1 VVVVVIEHCADASPN
16 LTRGNRSLSSMIP
29 FLSLSTRRCLLRVAC
44 LFLLSAPALTSMAH
58 PHVWIDYSASAQMAG
73 QKLVAVRETWTFSK
87 GFPISMVG
95 DFSGMTK
102 SGPVDPTHTAMFK
115 VQAFEMLKG
124 SDYFTHIFIDGKP
137 ASLGEARDFSVS
149 VEDGHIVYRFM
160 VPLATQPDV
169 KRTAVTL
176 GIYDDSFFVD
186 FSSNA
191 KLPVTLSTAAPA
203 KCRAVPFEDHDH
215 AIFGGSIFPEA
226 SRITC

>member
-1 VVVVVIEHCADASPN
+1 
-16 LTRGNRSLSSMIP
+16 
-29 FLSLSTRRCLLRVAC
+29 
-44 LFLLSAPALTSMAH
+44 MAH

-169 KRTAVTL
+169 KRAAVTL

-191 KLPVTLSTAAPA
+191 KLPVTLGTAAPA